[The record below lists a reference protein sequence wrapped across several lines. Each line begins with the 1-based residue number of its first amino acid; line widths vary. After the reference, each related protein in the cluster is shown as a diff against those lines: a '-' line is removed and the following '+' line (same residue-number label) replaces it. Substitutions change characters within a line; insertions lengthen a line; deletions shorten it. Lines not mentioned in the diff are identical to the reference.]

1 MGEIEEGRKTHP
13 RSPRH
18 THTHRRGGNYL
29 LVEEEEEVVVL

>member
-18 THTHRRGGNYL
+18 THRRGGNYL
-29 LVEEEEEVVVL
+29 LVEEEVVVL